1 MQREIYREGGG
12 FTLVELIIVVLI
24 LGVLATVA
32 ISRLVSAV
40 DNGKIDACRTN
51 VNMINRQA
59 EKFFLD
65 KGHWPANWNNFKG
78 RPQYFAN
85 DPPVCPFGINYI
97 MSNETHRVAHHS
109 H

>member
-1 MQREIYREGGG
+1 MRQDRA
-12 FTLVELIIVVLI
+12 FTLVELMIVVLI
-24 LGVLATVA
+24 LGVLAAVA
-32 ISRLVSAV
+32 IPRIVGGTAAA
-40 DNGKIDACRTN
+40 NANACCTN
-51 VNMINRQA
+51 VDMINRQA

-97 MSNETHRVAHHS
+97 MSNVTHRVAHHN

>member
-1 MQREIYREGGG
+1 MAHVDKKA
-12 FTLVELIIVVLI
+12 FTLVELMIVVLI

-32 ISRLVSAV
+32 VPRIVSAV
-40 DNGKIDACRTN
+40 HNSKIKACRTN
-51 VNMINRQA
+51 VNLINRQA
-59 EKFFLD
+59 EKFFSD

-97 MSNETHRVAHHS
+97 MSNETHRVAHHN